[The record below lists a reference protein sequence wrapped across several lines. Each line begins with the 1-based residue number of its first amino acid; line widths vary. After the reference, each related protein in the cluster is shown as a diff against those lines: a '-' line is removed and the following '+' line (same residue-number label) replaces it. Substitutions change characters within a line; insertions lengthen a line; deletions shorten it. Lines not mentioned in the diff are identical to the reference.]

1 MKVDTDLKAGN
12 FINDAVDLVNQGV
25 SEVTDFVSTADQ
37 QARALTTNVTN
48 TAQSIWNSLTGWVGL

>member
-12 FINDAVDLVNQGV
+12 FITDAVDLVNQGV
-25 SEVTDFVSTADQ
+25 NEVTDFVSTADQ
-37 QARALTTNVTN
+37 QARAFTTNVTS